1 MNNCLNEKYWTKE
14 YLNIL
19 SEAETY
25 EELLTCVAI
34 PLLKD
39 MKKDY
44 TFVYISLG
52 CMTTGGIARRKFGY
66 DIDAKLMYR
75 INIDK
80 FKSIQSDI
88 SKYINSAILFDQ
100 TVFEDAFMRINSV
113 KQSWDLLIKEFYWKI
128 FRLGIIDGYILQPYW
143 YESSGTQDEVKMV
156 VTFYKPRVLELNT
169 GFFKMTVSEKKDLFQ
184 KLQWTDIINVS
195 KKLR

>member
-19 SEAETY
+19 FEAETY

-52 CMTTGGIARRKFGY
+52 CMTTGGIARRKFGS
-66 DIDAKLMYR
+66 DIDAKLMYS

-100 TVFEDAFMRINSV
+100 TVFEDAFVRINSV
-113 KQSWDLLIKEFYWKI
+113 KQNWDLLIKEFYWKI

-143 YESSGTQDEVKMV
+143 YESSGTQDEVRMV
-156 VTFYKPRVLELNT
+156 VTFSNPRVLELNT